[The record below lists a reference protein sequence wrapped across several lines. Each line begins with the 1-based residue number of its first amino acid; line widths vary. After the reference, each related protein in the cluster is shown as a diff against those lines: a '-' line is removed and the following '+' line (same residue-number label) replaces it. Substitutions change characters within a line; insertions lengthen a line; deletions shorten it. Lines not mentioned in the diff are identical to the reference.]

1 MRRAGAVRERERG
14 RSWRSASPPAPAAKP
29 ALREEV
35 ARAGPGWWGVL
46 KRVKAEL
53 TDHEAGLL
61 AAGVAFYALLALP
74 FALGAFVS
82 IYGLIADPGQVEQ
95 QLAAM
100 SGVLPAG
107 AYELLSAQ
115 LQRVVAH
122 SGGALGLSL
131 VISIALAL
139 WSASQATK
147 AIMSACNLAYD
158 VEERRGFL
166 RYTAVA
172 LGLTAGALVVGVVAL
187 AGVAAAPVILDR
199 VGLGGAARVAIQ
211 VLRWPLVLALVVAGL
226 AVVYR
231 YAPSERPPESARRW
245 ITPGAL
251 AATALWLLGSIAF
264 SIYAGTFGGYDQTYG
279 ALGAVVVAML
289 WLWLSAYAV
298 IVGAEL
304 DAVLG
309 GPAGEP
315 GR

>member
-1 MRRAGAVRERERG
+1 MQRGGEVRERERG
-14 RSWRSASPPAPAAKP
+14 RPWRSTPPAIAKP
-29 ALREEV
+29 AIREEV
-35 ARAGPGWWGVL
+35 ARAGPGWWAVL
-46 KRVKAEL
+46 ERVKAEL
-53 TDHEAGLL
+53 THDEAGLL
-61 AAGVAFYALLALP
+61 AAGVAFYALLSLP

-82 IYGLIADPGQVEQ
+82 IYGLIADPAQVEQ
-95 QLAAM
+95 QLATL

-115 LQRVVAH
+115 LQRVVSR

-131 VISIALAL
+131 VISTALAL

-147 AIMSACNLAYD
+147 AIMSACNLAYE
-158 VEERRGFL
+158 VEERRGL
-166 RYTAVA
+166 VRYTAVA
-172 LGLTAGALVVGVVAL
+172 LGLTAGALVVGVVAI
-187 AGVAAAPVILDR
+187 AAVAAAPVILGH
-199 VGLGGAARVAIQ
+199 VGLGDAARVAIQ
-211 VLRWPLVLALVVAGL
+211 VLRWPLVLALVVVGL

-251 AATALWLLGSIAF
+251 AATGLWLLASIAF
-264 SIYAGTFGGYDQTYG
+264 SIYASTFGGYDQTYG

-298 IVGAEL
+298 IAGAEL

-309 GPAGEP
+309 GPAGAE
-315 GR
+315 RAR